1 MDGGA
6 WWATVHGVAKSQ
18 TRLNDFSHTGS
29 DFLKEIKG
37 KIIETSY
44 ISNFSSKSRILFEML
59 EKGKQQSLCHQYPAY
74 GKHSES
80 RCLMDSPNK
89 ESPCLLKTRWGP
101 QFRNSEE
108 VSS

>member
-6 WWATVHGVAKSQ
+6 WWATVLGVAKSQ

-44 ISNFSSKSRILFEML
+44 ISNFSSKSRIIFEML

-89 ESPCLLKTRWGP
+89 ESPCLLKTQWGP
-101 QFRNSEE
+101 
-108 VSS
+108 